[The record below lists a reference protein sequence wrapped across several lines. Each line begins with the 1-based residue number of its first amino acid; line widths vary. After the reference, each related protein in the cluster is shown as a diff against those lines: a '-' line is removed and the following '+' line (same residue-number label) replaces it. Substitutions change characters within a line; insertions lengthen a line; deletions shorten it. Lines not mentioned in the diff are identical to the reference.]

1 MGRLSLSPPQ
11 VVAGGFILLIVLG
24 SVLLATPWATNAGE
38 SDWLTAV
45 FTATSA
51 VCVTGLIVEDTATYW
66 SLFGQIVIMCLM
78 QLGGL
83 SIMAMATF
91 YALLFGKR
99 IALRQRMFMQAAVNK
114 PSPGGIVNLFRH
126 LIFFT
131 LGIELIATV
140 ILALHWAPQ
149 LGGARAIYFALFRSI
164 SAFNNGGFDL
174 FGHFSSLTAFSSDVV
189 TNLVISI
196 LIIAGGLGFVVIA
209 EIISFKNRQRFS
221 LHSKIVLSTTAVF
234 LLIGTV
240 FIFAAEYSHA
250 LQGMS
255 FPGKLLAAYFHSVTR
270 TAGFVT
276 VDITTFFQG
285 TQFLMILLM
294 FIGGSPGSTAGGIK
308 TVTFTVVWAA
318 ILSQM
323 KGKRD
328 VEIFRRRIPQQDV
341 TRALAIAAMSGFYI
355 CAAVLLLT
363 FVQGADS
370 LDRIVFEV
378 VSAFATVGLSLGYT
392 PELNALG
399 RLIIILTM
407 FVGRVGPLTLAVAFA
422 QRERQV
428 NIRYAEEE
436 VIIG

>member
-149 LGGARAIYFALFRSI
+149 LGGARSHLFLPCFTPFQPLITAASIYSAISPT
-164 SAFNNGGFDL
+164 
-174 FGHFSSLTAFSSDVV
+174 TAFSSDVV

-196 LIIAGGLGFVVIA
+196 LIIAGLGFVVIA

-221 LHSKIVLSTTAVF
+221 CTARSCCPQLQF

-240 FIFAAEYSHA
+240 FIFCSRIQSCSA
-250 LQGMS
+250 GNVF
-255 FPGKLLAAYFHSVTR
+255 FPASC
-270 TAGFVT
+270 
-276 VDITTFFQG
+276 
-285 TQFLMILLM
+285 
-294 FIGGSPGSTAGGIK
+294 
-308 TVTFTVVWAA
+308 W
-318 ILSQM
+318 
-323 KGKRD
+323 
-328 VEIFRRRIPQQDV
+328 RRIFTPSPV
-341 TRALAIAAMSGFYI
+341 R
-355 CAAVLLLT
+355 
-363 FVQGADS
+363 
-370 LDRIVFEV
+370 LD
-378 VSAFATVGLSLGYT
+378 L
-392 PELNALG
+392 
-399 RLIIILTM
+399 
-407 FVGRVGPLTLAVAFA
+407 
-422 QRERQV
+422 
-428 NIRYAEEE
+428 
-436 VIIG
+436 